1 MSEELTITI
10 DGKPCTCERGE
21 YLYDIARRNGIFIP
35 TMCRNDE
42 IPEHR
47 ASCRLCIVEISE
59 GRRTRIVT
67 SCVYPVL
74 RECEVRTST
83 ERVKSDRAMLLA
95 LLHARAPQSDAIAQM
110 NDALGDPSIEGFV
123 TVDGEKCIA
132 CGLCVQACDTLG
144 ASAISMINNGTEKQV
159 APPFDMAPK
168 PCIGCLNC
176 ARVCPVDA
184 IPYEKDEYVRSI
196 WNRNFTIAYCE
207 SCGKAIGTAAEV
219 VHRAHENGEDVRFL
233 CDDCK

>member
-1 MSEELTITI
+1 
-10 DGKPCTCERGE
+10 
-21 YLYDIARRNGIFIP
+21 
-35 TMCRNDE
+35 
-42 IPEHR
+42 
-47 ASCRLCIVEISE
+47 
-59 GRRTRIVT
+59 
-67 SCVYPVL
+67 
-74 RECEVRTST
+74 
-83 ERVKSDRAMLLA
+83 MLLA

-184 IPYEKDEYVRSI
+184 IPYEEDEYVRDAWHCHVS
-196 WNRNFTIAYCE
+196 R
-207 SCGKAIGTAAEV
+207 AIYAGCVALPRFPRSRRGMCGTATFLAHFASHV
-219 VHRAHENGEDVRFL
+219 WHCHGFRAGL
-233 CDDCK
+233 SSMWA